1 MSFLDILIEFLEALA
16 GINLINRQEKRRN
29 KKNDKKN

>member
-16 GINLINRQEKRRN
+16 GLDLIKRQEKRR
-29 KKNDKKN
+29 KKRNDKKN